1 MLESFPVI
9 VLVAAVLGFFS
20 GIGVGGG
27 SLLIL
32 WLTLVTNTEYAV
44 ARQINLLFFLPAAFL
59 SCLLRVRQ
67 KHICWKIVIPAILG
81 GIITCVLFSRISA
94 SWDLKWIQ
102 KAFGVLLILVGI
114 KEVFF
119 HEKKAS

>member
-102 KAFGVLLILVGI
+102 KAFGVLLILVGV
-114 KEVFF
+114 KEIFF
-119 HEKKAS
+119 HQKKAS

>member
-1 MLESFPVI
+1 MLESFPVV
-9 VLVAAVLGFFS
+9 VLIAAVLGFFS

-32 WLTLVTNTEYAV
+32 WLTLVANTDYAI

-94 SWDLKWIQ
+94 GWDLKWIQ
-102 KAFGVLLILVGI
+102 KAFGVLLILVGV
-114 KEVFF
+114 KEILF
-119 HEKKAS
+119 HQKKAS

>member
-1 MLESFPVI
+1 MLESFPVV
-9 VLVAAVLGFFS
+9 VLIAAVLGFFS

-32 WLTLVTNTEYAV
+32 WLTLVANTDYAV

-67 KHICWKIVIPAILG
+67 KNICWKIVIPAILCG
-81 GIITCVLFSRISA
+81 VITCVLFSRLSA
-94 SWDLKWIQ
+94 CWDLKGIQ
-102 KAFGVLLILVGI
+102 KAFGVLLILVGV
-114 KEVFF
+114 KEIFF
-119 HEKKAS
+119 HQKKAS

>member
-1 MLESFPVI
+1 MLESFPVV
-9 VLVAAVLGFFS
+9 VLIAAILGFFS

-32 WLTLVTNTEYAV
+32 WLTLVANMEYTV

-59 SCLLRVRQ
+59 SCLFRVSQ
-67 KHICWKIVIPAILG
+67 KHICWKIVIPAIIG
-81 GIITCVLFSRISA
+81 GCFACILLSRISA
-94 SWDLKWIQ
+94 GWDLEGIQ